1 MHIRLPAQFFW
12 KNTGVQL
19 YSNVQHIDVTFQ
31 YISVCSVLELGHTPE
46 ERGVISCMK

>member
-1 MHIRLPAQFFW
+1 MAYAFSPSSPIIW

-46 ERGVISCMK
+46 EHR